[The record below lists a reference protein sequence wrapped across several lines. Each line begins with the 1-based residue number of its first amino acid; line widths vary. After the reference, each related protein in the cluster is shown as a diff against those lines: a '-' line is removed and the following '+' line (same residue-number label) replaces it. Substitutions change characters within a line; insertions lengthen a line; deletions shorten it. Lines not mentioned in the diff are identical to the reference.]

1 MADDANIQ
9 SYLEAVIDA
18 KNTGVLESMFKRLE
32 VQSQQINTLQTT
44 VLNYESRLNSLESQ
58 NTELVNRVLD
68 LEEYVE
74 TH

>member
-18 KNTGVLESMFKRLE
+18 KHTGVLESMFKRLE

-44 VLNYESRLNSLESQ
+44 VLSYESRISSLETQ
-58 NTELVNRVLD
+58 NNELMNRVLD
-68 LEEYVE
+68 LEEE
-74 TH
+74 HL